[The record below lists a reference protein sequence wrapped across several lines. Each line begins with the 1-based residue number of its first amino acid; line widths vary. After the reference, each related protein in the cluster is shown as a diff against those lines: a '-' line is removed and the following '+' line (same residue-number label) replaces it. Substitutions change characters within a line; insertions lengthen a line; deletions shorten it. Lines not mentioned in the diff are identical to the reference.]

1 MNSVDL
7 ILCCFFKFQ
16 IANTWWVDSG
26 RIVLRLCRRDL
37 LISFWIWFFC
47 HLLVVSCGYYLV
59 DMLSCSFIF
68 FSCGFGRCTSDSL

>member
-37 LISFWIWFFC
+37 LISFWIWFFVIC
-47 HLLVVSCGYYLV
+47 
-59 DMLSCSFIF
+59 
-68 FSCGFGRCTSDSL
+68 